1 MCTQRQLNSAC
12 SYGGFRQ
19 LCVGLFAFTLLSVSS
34 DLQADDAGQFSIR
47 DAHVWHDE
55 QGWFM
60 DAQCTIRLSAGAQE
74 ALENGVPLVFELRAQ
89 IVRKH
94 NWLWDKV
101 EHERTLMRQIQ
112 YHALSRSY
120 LVKELDTGTQGVY
133 SRVVDALHAVG
144 LIDTLL
150 LTDGTLRA
158 DREYLVRLRGTHD
171 IESLPTPVRL
181 LAYVSSA
188 WDMNSEWY
196 AWPLAR

>member
-1 MCTQRQLNSAC
+1 MYTQAQLNSGWRCA
-12 SYGGFRQ
+12 GIRQ

-34 DLQADDAGQFSIR
+34 ELHASDAGQFSVS

-60 DAQCTIRLSAGAQE
+60 DAQCEIRLSPGAQE
-74 ALENGVPLVFELRAQ
+74 ALENGVPLVFELHAQ
-89 IVRKH
+89 IVRTH
-94 NWLWDKV
+94 NWLWDVV

-120 LVKELDTGTQGVY
+120 LVRDLDTGTQGVY
-133 SRVVDALHAVG
+133 SRVGDALHAVG
-144 LIDTLL
+144 LIDSLL
-150 LTDGTLRA
+150 LSEGSLRA
-158 DREYLVRLRGTHD
+158 DRDYLVRLRGSHD

-188 WDMNSEWY
+188 WDMHSEWY